1 MPRATHHGP
10 QRSRGLRVPFGSAY
24 HKGAYD
30 AVQCGG
36 GATTDA
42 KRWSI
47 TVERSVQSPAPANSP
62 DLDGMPLRFGQ
73 GGRRPY
79 ANLWYR
85 RPAVL
90 PLPPPV
96 TAKRD
101 PTSPE
106 RFLIVEGRVW
116 RVYESRL
123 SEGAEPA
130 LVFSSGGQVRFCPR
144 FPLGWYELMDDR
156 LTDLYWDA
164 DF

>member
-1 MPRATHHGP
+1 MYG
-10 QRSRGLRVPFGSAY
+10 
-24 HKGAYD
+24 

-36 GATTDA
+36 GATTEVE
-42 KRWSI
+42 RWSF
-47 TVERSVQSPAPANSP
+47 TVEWSVHSDRPANSP
-62 DLDGMPLRFGQ
+62 DLDCAPLRFGQ
-73 GGRRPY
+73 GSRRPY
-79 ANLWYR
+79 ANTRYR
-85 RPAVL
+85 RSAVL
-90 PLPPPV
+90 PLQPPV

-123 SEGAEPA
+123 AEGAEPA

-144 FPLGWYELMDDR
+144 FPLGWYELADER